1 MRKEKKDFST
11 KITSWVGSASS
22 LVVHTIFFMVMFSL
36 SFFGV
41 ESSDILLIL
50 TTIVSLEAIYLAIF
64 IQITINQHSQDLED
78 VSEDI
83 EEIQKDVEEIS
94 EDVEEIQK
102 DVDEI
107 SEDVDEIQKDVE
119 EISEDVDEISEDVG
133 EIQKDVEEINEEEE
147 DTAEDDQEEEIEKKK
162 FEKIERT
169 LEVLLDEINKLKKE
183 KK

>member
-11 KITSWVGSASS
+11 RITSWVGSTSS
-22 LVVHTIFFMVMFSL
+22 LVVHTIFFIIMFSL
-36 SFFGV
+36 SFFGIP
-41 ESSDILLIL
+41 SSDILLIL

-64 IQITINQHSQDLED
+64 IQITINQHTQDLED

-119 EISEDVDEISEDVG
+119 EI
-133 EIQKDVEEINEEEE
+133 NEEEDE
-147 DTAEDDQEEEIEKKK
+147 EEAEEEAEEEIERKK
-162 FEKIERT
+162 FEKIEHT
-169 LEVLLDEINKLKKE
+169 LETLLQEINKLKK
-183 KK
+183 